1 MPTNCDIVIG
11 IDFVEVESPQN
22 VFPALR
28 VALEVRDVFLSLAR
42 RLKVFQEEKGW
53 CGEAV
58 VVRINE
64 SQPSIPV
71 QYIGL

>member
-42 RLKVFQEEKGW
+42 RLKVFQEEKG
-53 CGEAV
+53 
-58 VVRINE
+58 
-64 SQPSIPV
+64 
-71 QYIGL
+71 